1 MLYARRFLRDAAASG
16 LSDAGGPMVPTPPS
30 FGFRLCY
37 RVQVTTTS
45 DNDLA
50 DKALPDEVLEQL
62 LAESALAVLRRLS
75 GEQMVAWVRLLHK
88 RNQGIRTTS
97 KLCGPFHYACSSR

>member
-16 LSDAGGPMVPTPPS
+16 LSDAGRPIVGMPPS
-30 FGFRLCY
+30 FEFRLGD

-45 DNDLA
+45 DDDLA
-50 DKALPDEVLEQL
+50 GKALPDEVLEQL
-62 LAESALAVLRRLS
+62 LAESALAVLRRLY

-88 RNQGIRTTS
+88 GI
-97 KLCGPFHYACSSR
+97 